1 LTLFPRSL
9 ALQTVISMQLL
20 GIDAGTSSIKVSVLD
35 GSTGQALASAMYPPE
50 EMRVMAPHPG
60 WAEQHPQDWW
70 QNAQAAMGQVLR
82 APGVEPKAIGAIG
95 IAYQM
100 HGLVLVDAAH
110 AVIRPAIIWSDSR
123 AVPYGEAAFE
133 ALGRA
138 RCLTHLLNSPG
149 NFTAAKLAW
158 VLAHEPAN
166 AQRIHKIMLPGDYLA
181 LQLTGEIGTS
191 YSGLSEGIMW
201 DFQANAPADFLL
213 DHLGIDRA
221 WLPEA
226 DGCFGERGQLR
237 AEVAQ
242 ALGLP
247 AGIPVSYRAGDQP
260 NNAFALGAIH
270 PGEVAATAGTSGV
283 VYGVS
288 DQVAYDT
295 QSRVNPFAHVNHGP
309 DQTRLGI
316 LLCINGTGILN
327 HWLKRTLGDLS
338 YDEMNALAAATPVGA
353 EGLWVLPF
361 GNGAERMLG
370 NRDLGA
376 QVIGLDL
383 NRHGRGHLIRAAQEG
398 IAFSFRYGLEIMRG
412 MGVAPERLRVGEGNL
427 FLSPVFREAVAT
439 VAGVEIERYATDG
452 AQGAARG
459 AGIGVGHF
467 ADFAQALTGL
477 TRGDTISP
485 EVAQQTAYEAAY
497 QDWAA
502 ALAHTLNAAQS
513 AL

>member
-1 LTLFPRSL
+1 
-9 ALQTVISMQLL
+9 MQLI

-35 GSTGQALASAMYPPE
+35 GKTGQALVSAMHPPE
-50 EMRVMAPHPG
+50 EMRVMAPQAG
-60 WAEQHPQDWW
+60 WAEQHPSEWW
-70 QNAQAAMGQVLR
+70 ANAQVAIRQVLQ
-82 APGVEPKAIGAIG
+82 APGVKPEAIGAIG

-110 AVIRPAIIWSDSR
+110 EVIRPAIIWSDSR
-123 AVPYGEAAFE
+123 GVPYGAAAFD
-133 ALGRA
+133 ALGQK

-158 VLAHEPAN
+158 VLEHEPAN
-166 AQRIHKIMLPGDYLA
+166 AARIHKLMLPGDYLA
-181 LQLTGEIGTS
+181 LQLTGEIGSS

-201 DFQANAPADFLL
+201 DFQENAVADFLL
-213 DHLGIDRA
+213 DHFQISRD
-221 WLPEA
+221 WLPETR
-226 DGCFGERGQLR
+226 GCFEERGRLR

-242 ALGLP
+242 TLGLP
-247 AGIPVSYRAGDQP
+247 AGIPVTYRAGDQP

-288 DQVAYDT
+288 EQVVYDA
-295 QSRVNPFAHVNHGP
+295 QSRVNPFAHVNHQP

-327 HWLKRTLGDLS
+327 NWLKRTLGELS
-338 YDEMNALAAATPVGA
+338 YDEMNRLAAATPIGA
-353 EGLWVLPF
+353 EGLRVLPF

-398 IAFSFRYGLEIMRG
+398 IAFSFRYGLEIMRA
-412 MGVAPERLRVGEGNL
+412 MGVQADRLRVGEGNL

-439 VAGVEIERYATDG
+439 AAGVEIELYATDG

-459 AGIGVGHF
+459 AGVGVGQF
-467 ADFAQALTGL
+467 ADFSEALRGL
-477 TRGDTISP
+477 SKGDTISP
-485 EVAQQTAYEAAY
+485 HIGQQAAYEAAY

-502 ALAHTLNAAQS
+502 ALADRFDTIHS
-513 AL
+513 